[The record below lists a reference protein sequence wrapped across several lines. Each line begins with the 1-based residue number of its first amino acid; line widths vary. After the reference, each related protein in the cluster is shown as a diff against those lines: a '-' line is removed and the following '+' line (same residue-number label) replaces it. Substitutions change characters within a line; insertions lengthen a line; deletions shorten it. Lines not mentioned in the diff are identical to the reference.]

1 MSAQVTIAGR
11 VYLSHLDPHPPVE
24 HGGLR
29 YPDLHDGLYYRTPKE
44 VYFLD
49 RNGIVEAVLYH
60 HEEGDCFFSPVM
72 STLGDEL
79 ARCQGF
85 GRGFPQRFPRAC
97 AGETWDLLLYEPTVT
112 KDDVERV
119 VALAAQARN
128 VRNEGVLRGYAQTPD
143 EIRNL
148 YKA

>member
-11 VYLSHLDPHPPVE
+11 VYLSHLDPDPHVE

-29 YPDLHDGLYYRTPKE
+29 YPDLHDGLYYRTTKE

-49 RNGIVEAVLYH
+49 QNGCVEAVLYR
-60 HEEGDCFFSPVM
+60 HEEGDYFFSPVM
-72 STLGDEL
+72 STLGDGL

-97 AGETWDLLLYEPTVT
+97 AGDIWNALLNEPTVT

-119 VALAAQARN
+119 VALATMARK
-128 VRNEGVLRGYAQTPD
+128 VHNEGVLRGYTQTPD
-143 EIRNL
+143 EIKNL